1 MDMKLKTILALTA
14 ATVILAPSQAGAIR
28 LEPIK
33 YGNFQS
39 WVTRHVKE
47 SSVIGGGTKT
57 VYEVGPSSTVNNNQ
71 PYRNMGGSPWATSNV
86 MAKVS
91 GVTKA
96 SNAVFPANRSGG
108 NKCAKL
114 ATQFEHVKALGIIN
128 MDVMVAGSMFLGD
141 MIEPISSTSKP
152 YAKMNMGVPYTKR
165 PTALVFD
172 YAVECPNVNSR
183 VKSSGFGSK
192 KTLPGRD
199 AAVVFVFLQRR
210 WEDAKGNIHAKRVGT
225 AGQKFNA
232 TTGWHNGHQ
241 LKIKYGDASRQPGY
255 ASYMGLRS
263 GANAYYARN
272 SKGRLVPVIEEGWD
286 DPKATPTHA
295 VVMFSAGSGEP
306 YVGTEGLSLFI
317 DNVAWGF

>member
-1 MDMKLKTILALTA
+1 MKLKTMLALA
-14 ATVILAPSQAGAIR
+14 ATAFILAPSTARAIK

-33 YGNFQS
+33 YGNFNS

-47 SSVIGGGTKT
+47 SSVIGGNTRT
-57 VYEVGPSSTVNNNQ
+57 VYAIGPATTINGNKAYSNL
-71 PYRNMGGSPWATSNV
+71 GGSPWATSNV

-91 GVTKA
+91 GVTKT
-96 SNAVFPANRSGG
+96 SNAVYPANRTGG

-114 ATQFEHVKALGIIN
+114 TTQMEHVKALGIIN
-128 MDVMVAGSMFLGD
+128 MDVMVAGSMFLGN
-141 MIEPISSTSKP
+141 MVEPITSTSKP
-152 YAKMNMGVPYTKR
+152 YAKMNMGIPYTKR

-172 YAVECPNVNSR
+172 YAVEAPKTNTR
-183 VKSSGFGSK
+183 TKSSGFGSK

-225 AGQKFNA
+225 AGQKFNT

-255 ASYMGLRS
+255 ASYLGLRS

-272 SKGRLVPVIEEGWD
+272 SKVRLVPVIEEGWD
-286 DPKATPTHA
+286 DPNATPTHA

-306 YVGTEGLSLFI
+306 YVGTEGLSLYV
-317 DNVAWGF
+317 DNVAFGF

>member
-1 MDMKLKTILALTA
+1 MKLKTMLALA
-14 ATVILAPSQAGAIR
+14 ATAFILAPSTARAIK

-33 YGNFQS
+33 YGNFNS

-47 SSVIGGGTKT
+47 SSVIGGNTRT
-57 VYEVGPSSTVNNNQ
+57 VYAIGPATTINGNKAYSNL
-71 PYRNMGGSPWATSNV
+71 GGSPWATSNV

-96 SNAVFPANRSGG
+96 SNAVYPANRTGG

-114 ATQFEHVKALGIIN
+114 TTQMEHVKALGIIN
-128 MDVMVAGSMFLGD
+128 MDVMVAGSMFLGN
-141 MIEPISSTSKP
+141 MVEPITSTSKP
-152 YAKMNMGVPYTKR
+152 YAKMNMGIPYTKR

-172 YAVECPNVNSR
+172 YAVEAPKTNTR
-183 VKSSGFGSK
+183 TKSSGFGSK

-225 AGQKFNA
+225 AGQKFNT

-255 ASYMGLRS
+255 ASYLGLRS

-286 DPKATPTHA
+286 DPNATPTHA

-306 YVGTEGLSLFI
+306 YVGTEGLSLYV
-317 DNVAWGF
+317 DNVAFGF

>member
-1 MDMKLKTILALTA
+1 MKLKTMLALA
-14 ATVILAPSQAGAIR
+14 ATAFILAPSTARAIK

-33 YGNFQS
+33 YGNFNS

-47 SSVIGGGTKT
+47 SSVIGGNTRT
-57 VYEVGPSSTVNNNQ
+57 VYAIGPATTINGNKAYSNL
-71 PYRNMGGSPWATSNV
+71 GGSPWATSNV

-91 GVTKA
+91 GVTKT
-96 SNAVFPANRSGG
+96 SNAVYPANRTGG

-114 ATQFEHVKALGIIN
+114 TTQMEHVKALGIIN
-128 MDVMVAGSMFLGD
+128 MDVMVAGSMFLGN
-141 MIEPISSTSKP
+141 MVEPITSTSKP
-152 YAKMNMGVPYTKR
+152 YAKMNMGIPYTKR

-172 YAVECPNVNSR
+172 YAVEAPKTNTR
-183 VKSSGFGSK
+183 TKSSGFGSK

-225 AGQKFNA
+225 AGQKFNT

-255 ASYMGLRS
+255 ASYLGLRS

-286 DPKATPTHA
+286 DPNATPTHA

-306 YVGTEGLSLFI
+306 YVGTEGLSLYV
-317 DNVAWGF
+317 DNVAFGF

>member
-1 MDMKLKTILALTA
+1 MKLKTMLALA
-14 ATVILAPSQAGAIR
+14 ATAFILAPSTARAIK

-33 YGNFQS
+33 YGNFNS

-47 SSVIGGGTKT
+47 SSVIGGNTRT
-57 VYEVGPSSTVNNNQ
+57 VYAIGPATTINGNKAYSNL
-71 PYRNMGGSPWATSNV
+71 GGSPWATSNV

-91 GVTKA
+91 GVTKT
-96 SNAVFPANRSGG
+96 SNAVYPANRTGG

-114 ATQFEHVKALGIIN
+114 TTQMEHVKALGIIN
-128 MDVMVAGSMFLGD
+128 MDVMVAGSMFLGN
-141 MIEPISSTSKP
+141 MVEPITSTSKP
-152 YAKMNMGVPYTKR
+152 YAKMNMGIPYTKR

-172 YAVECPNVNSR
+172 YAVEAPKTNTR
-183 VKSSGFGSK
+183 TKSSGFGSK

-210 WEDAKGNIHAKRVGT
+210 WKDAKGNIHAKRVGT
-225 AGQKFNA
+225 AGQKFNT

-255 ASYMGLRS
+255 ASYLGLRS

-286 DPKATPTHA
+286 DPNATPTHA

-306 YVGTEGLSLFI
+306 YVGTEGLSLYV
-317 DNVAWGF
+317 DNVAFGF

>member
-1 MDMKLKTILALTA
+1 MKLKTMLALA
-14 ATVILAPSQAGAIR
+14 ATAFILAPSTARAIK

-33 YGNFQS
+33 YGNFNS

-47 SSVIGGGTKT
+47 SSVIGGNTRT
-57 VYEVGPSSTVNNNQ
+57 VYAIGPATTINGNKAYSNL
-71 PYRNMGGSPWATSNV
+71 GGSPWATSNV

-91 GVTKA
+91 GVTKT
-96 SNAVFPANRSGG
+96 SNAVYPANRTGG

-114 ATQFEHVKALGIIN
+114 TTQMEHVKALGIIN
-128 MDVMVAGSMFLGD
+128 MDVMVAGSMFLGN
-141 MIEPISSTSKP
+141 MVEPITSTSKP
-152 YAKMNMGVPYTKR
+152 YAKMNMGIPYTKR

-172 YAVECPNVNSR
+172 YAVEAPKTNTR
-183 VKSSGFGSK
+183 TKSSGFGSK

-225 AGQKFNA
+225 AGQKFNT

-255 ASYMGLRS
+255 ASYLGLRS

-286 DPKATPTHA
+286 APNATPTHA

-306 YVGTEGLSLFI
+306 YVGTEGLSLYV
-317 DNVAWGF
+317 DNVAFGF

>member
-1 MDMKLKTILALTA
+1 MKLKTMLVLA
-14 ATVILAPSQAGAIR
+14 ATAFILAPSTARAIK

-33 YGNFQS
+33 YGNFNS

-47 SSVIGGGTKT
+47 SSVIGGNTRT
-57 VYEVGPSSTVNNNQ
+57 VYAIGPATTINGNKAYSNL
-71 PYRNMGGSPWATSNV
+71 GGSPWATSNV

-91 GVTKA
+91 GVTKT
-96 SNAVFPANRSGG
+96 SNAVYPANRTGG

-114 ATQFEHVKALGIIN
+114 TTQMEHVKALGIIN
-128 MDVMVAGSMFLGD
+128 MDVMVAGSMFLGN
-141 MIEPISSTSKP
+141 MVEPITSTSKP
-152 YAKMNMGVPYTKR
+152 YAKMNMGIPYTKR

-172 YAVECPNVNSR
+172 YAVEAPKTNTR
-183 VKSSGFGSK
+183 TKSSGFGSK

-225 AGQKFNA
+225 AGQKFNT

-255 ASYMGLRS
+255 ASYLGLRS

-286 DPKATPTHA
+286 DPNATPTHA

-306 YVGTEGLSLFI
+306 YVGTEGLSLYV
-317 DNVAWGF
+317 DNVAFGF

>member
-1 MDMKLKTILALTA
+1 MKLKTMLALA
-14 ATVILAPSQAGAIR
+14 ATAFILAPSTARAIK

-33 YGNFQS
+33 YGNFNS

-47 SSVIGGGTKT
+47 SSVIGGNTRT
-57 VYEVGPSSTVNNNQ
+57 VYAIGPATTINGNKAYSNL
-71 PYRNMGGSPWATSNV
+71 GGSPWATSNV

-91 GVTKA
+91 GVTKT
-96 SNAVFPANRSGG
+96 SNAVYPANRTGG

-114 ATQFEHVKALGIIN
+114 TTQMEHVKALGIIN
-128 MDVMVAGSMFLGD
+128 MDVMVAGSMFLGN
-141 MIEPISSTSKP
+141 MVEPITSTSKP
-152 YAKMNMGVPYTKR
+152 YAKMNMGIPYTKR

-172 YAVECPNVNSR
+172 YAVEAPKTNTR
-183 VKSSGFGSK
+183 TKSSGFGSK

-225 AGQKFNA
+225 AGQKFNT

-241 LKIKYGDASRQPGY
+241 LKIKYGDASRQLGY
-255 ASYMGLRS
+255 ASYLGLRS

-286 DPKATPTHA
+286 DPNATPTHA

-306 YVGTEGLSLFI
+306 YVGTEGLSLYV
-317 DNVAWGF
+317 DNVAFGF

>member
-1 MDMKLKTILALTA
+1 MKLKTMLALA
-14 ATVILAPSQAGAIR
+14 ATAFILAPSTARAIK

-33 YGNFQS
+33 YGNFNS

-47 SSVIGGGTKT
+47 SSVIGGNTRT
-57 VYEVGPSSTVNNNQ
+57 VYAIGPATTINGNKAYSNL
-71 PYRNMGGSPWATSNV
+71 GGSPWATSNV

-91 GVTKA
+91 GVTKT
-96 SNAVFPANRSGG
+96 SNAVYPANRTGG

-114 ATQFEHVKALGIIN
+114 TTQMEHVKALGIIN
-128 MDVMVAGSMFLGD
+128 MDVMVAGSMFLGN
-141 MIEPISSTSKP
+141 MVEPITSTSKP
-152 YAKMNMGVPYTKR
+152 YAKMNMGIPYTKR

-172 YAVECPNVNSR
+172 YAVEAPKTNTR
-183 VKSSGFGSK
+183 TKSSGFGSK

-225 AGQKFNA
+225 AGQKFNT

-255 ASYMGLRS
+255 ASYLGLRS

-286 DPKATPTHA
+286 DPNATPTHA
-295 VVMFSAGSGEP
+295 VVMFSVGSGEP
-306 YVGTEGLSLFI
+306 YVGTEGLSLYV
-317 DNVAWGF
+317 DNVAFGF